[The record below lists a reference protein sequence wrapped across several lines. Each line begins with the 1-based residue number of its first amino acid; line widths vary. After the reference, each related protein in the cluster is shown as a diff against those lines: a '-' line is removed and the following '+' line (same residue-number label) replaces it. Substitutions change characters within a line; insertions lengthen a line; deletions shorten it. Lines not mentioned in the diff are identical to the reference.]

1 MHEMTL
7 YAKILES
14 NLINFIIM
22 VSVLV
27 AIFKKFKLGTI
38 FDKMADDI
46 RTSVMTSSEAAQAAL
61 KEYKEAKRNTKNLEN
76 TKNEIIK
83 RADDTAQNARNA
95 AGDALIKEKEALEIQ
110 FENKIK
116 ADTLKTKKRA
126 SKEFLNAVVE
136 LSREEI
142 QNCLNSSAG
151 AEIQVKLLDRCIE
164 NLDDID
170 FSEVKI

>member
-27 AIFKKFKLGTI
+27 IIFKKAKLGAF
-38 FDKMADDI
+38 FDKMANDI
-46 RTSVMTSSEAAQAAL
+46 KTSVMTSSEAAQAAL
-61 KEYKEAKRNTKNLEN
+61 KEYKEAKRSTKNLED
-76 TKNEIIK
+76 TKKEIIK
-83 RADDTAQNARNA
+83 RADNAAQNAKNA
-95 AGDALIKEKEALEIQ
+95 AGDALLKEKEALENQ
-110 FENKIK
+110 FKNKLE
-116 ADTLKTKKRA
+116 ADTVKAKENT

-142 QNCLNSSAG
+142 QNCLNSNKG
-151 AEIQVKLLDRCIE
+151 AEIQSKLIDKCIE
-164 NLDDID
+164 NLDSVN

>member
-27 AIFKKFKLGTI
+27 IIFKKAKLGVI
-38 FDKMADDI
+38 FDKMANDI
-46 RTSVMTSSEAAQAAL
+46 KTSVMTSSEAAQAAL
-61 KEYKEAKRNTKNLEN
+61 KEYKEAKRSTKNLED
-76 TKNEIIK
+76 TKKEIIK
-83 RADDTAQNARNA
+83 RAGDVAQNAKNA
-95 AGDALIKEKEALEIQ
+95 AGDVLLKEKETLEKQ
-110 FENKIK
+110 FKNKLE
-116 ADTLKTKKRA
+116 ADTVKVKENT

-142 QNCLNSSAG
+142 QNCLNSSKG
-151 AEIQVKLLDRCIE
+151 TEIQSKLIDKCIE
-164 NLDDID
+164 NLDSVN